1 MAQRN
6 RESSSGCFLCCRMWL
21 ENHTNEIK
29 KSGLLKVTSSQ
40 FLSLLTLAFPYWLLV
55 VIMTF
60 SPLPLSLSHTH
71 TYKMKTLTGTHQ
83 CIHTFSPT
91 HMQTNSHNPPVN
103 DEVSLLQGERGRDGD
118 LGSPGV
124 SVSVESFCF
133 HWVAAE
139 LMFSNT
145 VFKMCVS
152 CVCAQLL
159 ELNVPTRTQGW
170 DLHGANLGL
179 HHEVTLN

>member
-6 RESSSGCFLCCRMWL
+6 RESPSGCFLCCRMWL

-152 CVCAQLL
+152 CVCVHSYLNQMSPQGHRDGTYT
-159 ELNVPTRTQGW
+159 ELI
-170 DLHGANLGL
+170 
-179 HHEVTLN
+179 

>member
-83 CIHTFSPT
+83 PHTHANKFTQSSS
-91 HMQTNSHNPPVN
+91 QWWGISFAGGARQRRRSRESRRVG
-103 DEVSLLQGERGRDGD
+103 ECRILLLP
-118 LGSPGV
+118 LGGSG
-124 SVSVESFCF
+124 
-133 HWVAAE
+133 AY
-139 LMFSNT
+139 
-145 VFKMCVS
+145 VFKHCVQNVCFL

-159 ELNVPTRTQGW
+159 EPNVPTRTQGW